1 METTMNKP
9 EVHYVGELRIKE
21 WPRYSNEDPIE
32 YVGLLPEV
40 LNHPRL
46 GKCYDVRTSKII
58 RFPNKLG
65 NFETRNTKYIR
76 TYVPES
82 LPYTLT
88 GLSSESN

>member
-1 METTMNKP
+1 MTKP
-9 EVHYVGELRIKE
+9 KPKVYYVGNLVIKE
-21 WPRYSNEDPIE
+21 WPRYFNETPIE

-46 GKCYDVRTSKII
+46 GKCYDVRTSKIVK
-58 RFPNKLG
+58 FPNELG

-88 GLSSESN
+88 GLSSEPN